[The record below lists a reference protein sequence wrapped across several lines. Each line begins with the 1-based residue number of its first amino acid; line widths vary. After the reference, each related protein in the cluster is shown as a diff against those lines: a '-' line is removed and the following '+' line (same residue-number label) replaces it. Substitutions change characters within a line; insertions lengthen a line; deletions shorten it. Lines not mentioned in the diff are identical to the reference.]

1 MPRPVGAVL
10 PHAPGVV
17 VKNDSARRASE
28 TSLKVNALVEAPKER
43 RNRAMVEVVPDSL
56 FMVAEHIEV
65 LAIKG
70 LKIGMNFVRFSEA
83 PEHVAKMV
91 HSVAIG
97 YDFIVSPDQFAA
109 LLTNVRKG
117 PFAIL
122 DDVAVPIVLVCGK
135 PKLAHKID

>member
-1 MPRPVGAVL
+1 
-10 PHAPGVV
+10 
-17 VKNDSARRASE
+17 
-28 TSLKVNALVEAPKER
+28 
-43 RNRAMVEVVPDSL
+43 MVEVVPDSL
-56 FMVAEHIEV
+56 FVIAEHIEV

-117 PFAIL
+117 PVAIL
-122 DDVAVPIVLVCGK
+122 DYSAMPVVFICGK